1 MTNWYS
7 LITFGYSDSEDR
19 LWVRLTAEDSN
30 ATFWL
35 SRRLV
40 SRFLPDVYGG
50 LIGDQSK
57 EAACQEHEQAVA
69 ELRAQ
74 GGDSS
79 PPSPK
84 LEGLLSLG
92 LISTIRFSQNEGSYS
107 MIFEGN
113 GDSAGFRCDR
123 KAVHRV
129 LEALW
134 SRQRAVGWGLPAPW
148 AEALVNDQ

>member
-7 LITFGYSDSEDR
+7 LITLGYSDSEDR
-19 LWVRLTAEDSN
+19 LWVRLTEEDSN

-50 LIGDQSK
+50 LVGDQSR
-57 EAACQEHEQAVA
+57 EATRLEHENAVA

-92 LISTIRFSQNEGSYS
+92 LIATIRFSQHEGSYS
-107 MIFEGN
+107 MVFEASG
-113 GDSAGFRCDR
+113 GSAGLRCDR

-134 SRQRAVGWGLPAPW
+134 SRQRAVGWGLAAPW
-148 AEALVNDQ
+148 VETLVNNP

>member
-1 MTNWYS
+1 MTHWYS

-19 LWVRLTAEDSN
+19 LWVRLTADDSN

-50 LIGDQSK
+50 LVGEQSRE
-57 EAACQEHEQAVA
+57 EAALEHEQAVV
-69 ELRAQ
+69 ELRSQ

-79 PPSPK
+79 PPAPK
-84 LEGLLSLG
+84 VDGLLSLG
-92 LISTIRFSQNEGSYS
+92 LISTIRFSHDSGTYS

-113 GDSAGFRCDR
+113 ADEAGFRCDR

-134 SRQRAVGWGLPAPW
+134 SRQRAVGWGLSAPW
-148 AEALVNDQ
+148 SEALVNGQ